1 MPAHLDD
8 LIARLSDADPSVRL
22 RAAQDIAELREDALP
37 ALNALTIAVDDAQL
51 EVRLAAVHALGVLDP
66 VEAEMAL
73 YWASQSTDFRVQKT
87 AQALLD
93 ATADARGPHSTV
105 WRDPSLTRSE

>member
-1 MPAHLDD
+1 MTEALAA
-8 LIARLSDADPSVRL
+8 LVAGLADADPAVRL
-22 RAAQDIAELREDALP
+22 QSADALAALREDALP
-37 ALNALTIAVDDAQL
+37 ALDALTIAVDDPHN

-73 YWASQSTDFRVQKT
+73 YWATQSSDFRIQKT

-93 ATADARGPHSTV
+93 ATADARGPHSKV